1 MFIISEAFTPTEI
14 LKLALL
20 TFLIISK
27 IIFSEWDLWVKF
39 LNNIPCLFIG
49 LIVFNEIFQIL
60 RKNVALRKVERLRL
74 SKLQEAIWLTVVN
87 KIQKNSNQNQIS
99 FIKWTF
105 CWNSLGAT
113 PTTRF
118 RNDTFGLVSRL
129 LERDFVNYRKI
140 YDFVNL
146 STSVEIKPNVS
157 FLNWVM
163 G

>member
-39 LNNIPCLFIG
+39 LNNIPCLFLG

-87 KIQKNSNQNQIS
+87 KIQKNSNQNEIS

-105 CWNSLGAT
+105 CWTSLGAT

-118 RNDTFGLVSRL
+118 RNDTFGLVP
-129 LERDFVNYRKI
+129 DF
-140 YDFVNL
+140 
-146 STSVEIKPNVS
+146 
-157 FLNWVM
+157 
-163 G
+163 